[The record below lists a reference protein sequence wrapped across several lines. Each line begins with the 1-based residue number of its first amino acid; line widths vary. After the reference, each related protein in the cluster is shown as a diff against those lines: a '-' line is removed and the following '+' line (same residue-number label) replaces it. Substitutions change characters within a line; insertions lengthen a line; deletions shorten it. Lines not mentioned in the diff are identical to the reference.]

1 MKYSATFTSCTNTH
15 VHYNLYLPLVMI
27 RYKAIIQI
35 HHGMGEHAGRY
46 THFAEFLAKEGYVV
60 IVSDFPGHGSSL
72 HNFEQGH
79 FGAGEPAETLVNDI
93 HRLRNIISR
102 RYPDLPYFML
112 GNQLGS
118 YILRQY
124 ISEYGDFIQGVIL
137 MGTMGKLKYEWFE
150 KGLLAVDAM
159 IKGKMHRSKTIKK
172 RLENRWNTK
181 FMPIKTKVD
190 PLATDPKEHE
200 RYQDDPM
207 SNFAYTNKG
216 YKDIFKIIK
225 NTNKR
230 NLITKTP
237 SYMSILIISGKK
249 DIFGGMG
256 KGPQYL
262 YDKFVERG
270 IRDIELQLYS
280 DNRHDILHEKNR
292 MIVYQDILKWL
303 NERTYI

>member
-35 HHGMGEHAGRY
+35 HHGMGEHSGRY

-60 IVSDFPGHGSSL
+60 IVSDFPGHGASL

-79 FGAGEPAETLVNDI
+79 FGAGEPAKTLVYDI
-93 HRLRNIISR
+93 HRLRNIISK

-124 ISEYGDFIQGVIL
+124 ISKYGDFIQGVIL
-137 MGTMGKLKYEWFE
+137 MGTMGKPSFQLFE
-150 KGLLAVDAM
+150 KSLLSVNAM

-172 RLENRWNTK
+172 RLENRWNVK
-181 FMPIKTKVD
+181 FMPVKTEVD
-190 PLATDPKEHE
+190 YLTTDPKERE
-200 RYQDDPM
+200 RYQEDPM
-207 SNFAYTNKG
+207 TNFAYTNKG
-216 YKDIFKIIK
+216 YKDIFRIIK
-225 NTNKR
+225 NTNNQK
-230 NLITKTP
+230 LITKTP
-237 SYMSILIISGKK
+237 TYMSILIISGKK

-256 KGPQYL
+256 KGPQWL
-262 YDKFVERG
+262 YDKYVKRG
-270 IRDIELQLYS
+270 IKDIEIQLYPDS
-280 DNRHDILHEKNR
+280 RHDILHEKSR
-292 MIVYQDILKWL
+292 MLVYQDILKWL
-303 NERTYI
+303 NGRTYI